1 MLQHLSAFLKETLPT
16 TIIYVSFL
24 PLKLCEKLTIPCR
37 LVIIAG
43 DISPIDVITHVPIL
57 CEDANIPYIYV
68 PSKEVSFCFT
78 SLWCRIVDTCFPVG
92 HQL

>member
-1 MLQHLSAFLKETLPT
+1 MKVTIRCLHICVLFTVVLISSVFLLM
-16 TIIYVSFL
+16 
-24 PLKLCEKLTIPCR
+24 IPCR

-68 PSKEVSFCFT
+68 PSKEVIVCFIPSFLLNIYHEFT
-78 SLWCRIVDTCFPVG
+78 VVILM
-92 HQL
+92 